1 MDNDPPYEALTKL
14 DPASVPALHA
24 LKHLGQLIDQAS
36 DRRDQSALKHA
47 VAVGESLLQKLGD
60 TARGATL
67 HYYLA
72 NAWAGLRHMRR
83 QGDTARWEWEQPEA
97 ESEIIHLRLAV
108 QMARAH
114 RATGWNLGCPAL
126 TNLGNLMNT
135 VGRFVEAIAYW
146 DEALSIDRTFGM
158 ARGNRGYGLS
168 FYAHGLH
175 DRENAA
181 ILLRAALYDLRE
193 ALQQPLQEDA
203 RIGFAAACERIERAL
218 DPAFVANHPP
228 ADEPPK
234 RARPAETKY
243 RRWALSHRLFLT
255 PLNDVG
261 ESWSAAR
268 DSLTLPPM
276 VAPLDQGPKYA
287 GFFNQMKQEF
297 VSARY
302 LFYEAENEEGVHFSD
317 RDVLL
322 FNTLDYPAYSLATE
336 RLKCAFR
343 MSYSLL
349 DKISYFLN
357 DYLSLGIPE
366 HRVSFRSLWY
376 EQGDRRK
383 PVRAELR
390 QRENW
395 PFRGLFWLSKDLSE
409 DEAGFR
415 DALEPDARD
424 VALIRNHLEH
434 KYLKLHDEIWCEPS
448 DAEAKELSFL
458 TDSLAKSLHRSDFA
472 AKTLRLM
479 RTARAALI
487 YLSLAVWQEE
497 RCRESSRDPSKIIV
511 PNPLDIWED
520 DWKRPF

>member
-1 MDNDPPYEALTKL
+1 MDDKPPYEELTRL
-14 DPASVPALHA
+14 DPASLPAQRA
-24 LKHLGQLIDQAS
+24 LRFLGLLVDQAA
-36 DRRDQSALKHA
+36 DRRDESALLHA
-47 VAVGESLLQKLGD
+47 VGVGKALHDALGD
-60 TARGATL
+60 SAYHTTL

-72 NAWAGLRHMRR
+72 NAWAGLRHIRR
-83 QGDTARWEWEQPEA
+83 PTGTARWAWEQPEA
-97 ESEIIHLRLAV
+97 EQEIVHLRMAV
-108 QMARAH
+108 QGAQSGRSVD
-114 RATGWNLGCPAL
+114 RRSDCPAL

-146 DEALSIDRTFGM
+146 NEALNIHPGFGM
-158 ARGNRGYGLS
+158 ARGNRGFALS
-168 FYAHGLH
+168 YYAHSLHNRSDAGL
-175 DRENAA
+175 
-181 ILLRAALYDLRE
+181 LFRAALYDLRE
-193 ALQQPLQEDA
+193 ALAQPLQEEA
-203 RIGFAAACERIERAL
+203 RVGFAAAVSRIEGAL
-218 DPAFVANHPP
+218 DPAFVANGPP

-234 RARPAETKY
+234 RTRPPEIRY
-243 RRWALSHRLFLT
+243 RRWALAHRLFLT

-302 LFYEAENEEGVHFSD
+302 LFYQAENEKGVHFSD

-322 FNTLDYPAYSLATE
+322 FNTLDYPAYSFATE
-336 RLKCAFR
+336 TLKCAFR

-366 HRVSFRSLWY
+366 RRVSFRSLWY
-376 EQGDRRK
+376 EQGGRRK
-383 PVRAELR
+383 PLR
-390 QRENW
+390 SDLRRRENW
-395 PFRGLFWLSKDLSE
+395 PLRGLFWLSKDLSE
-409 DEAGFR
+409 DVADFR
-415 DALEPDARD
+415 EALEPDARD

-434 KYLKLHDEIWCEPS
+434 KYLKLHDDIWCEPP
-448 DAEAKELSFL
+448 DAKTKEPSFL
-458 TDSLAKSLHRSDFA
+458 TDSLAKSLRRSDFA

-497 RCRESSRDPSKIIV
+497 RCRESSRDPSQIIV

-520 DWKRPF
+520 DWKRPL